1 MLSDDHPDPNTLIDS
16 ASIQEHINNMQILGQ
31 ELHSSVCLQKIGHFS
46 APVSI
51 GEADADNT
59 NDGKE
64 KCIVCKGDICDT
76 NNMAS
81 E

>member
-1 MLSDDHPDPNTLIDS
+1 VV
-16 ASIQEHINNMQILGQ
+16 
-31 ELHSSVCLQKIGHFS
+31 ELKTQTTETHATYFRPRAAFFSVPAKIGHFS
-46 APVSI
+46 APVSM
-51 GEADADNT
+51 GEADADNI

-64 KCIVCKGDICDT
+64 KCIMCKGDICDT